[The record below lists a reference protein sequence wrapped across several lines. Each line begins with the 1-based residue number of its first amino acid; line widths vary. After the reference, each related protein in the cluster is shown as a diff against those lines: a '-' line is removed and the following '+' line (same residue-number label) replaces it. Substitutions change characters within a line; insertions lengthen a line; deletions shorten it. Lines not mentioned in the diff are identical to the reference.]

1 MEIIYDEGAGY
12 KEGEWDAW
20 FQVVE
25 EMGEKIENPR
35 GTILLPEGEMSPEE
49 CFHGLIWGG

>member
-25 EMGEKIENPR
+25 EMGENIENQR
-35 GTILLPEGEMSPEE
+35 GTILLPEGDMSPEE
-49 CFHGLIWGG
+49 